1 MTYSSDHSP
10 EVLPRHINLMH
21 LTNVL
26 SSCFRLLI
34 PIMDLHELLNDASS
48 PTAYIR
54 PNKQH
59 PRQSSVQTNMLPSF
73 STLAKSVDYA
83 TNNDRDRSVQSA
95 SCRRD
100 AAYVPICHP
109 FQPHHPDPSFSLK
122 MRFPT
127 DHQSA
132 NSICCYPHYSI
143 PNACPGSFGTHV
155 QGFFPSSAPSV
166 NPYSSL
172 IYFPSPPATNS
183 ASNYMCTPDTTTFY
197 DPMSHYCSF
206 QPDPIEH
213 IHKAWGHQ
221 QLVESPLLSQKVSQP
236 RYHKRVFPRGIRAM
250 RKNNNQ
256 YECRSCDRLF
266 SRPSALNIHFRSHTG
281 EKPFHCPNFGCDRA
295 FSVLSNMKRHT
306 SDCRK
311 TAKL

>member
-1 MTYSSDHSP
+1 MNFSTM
-10 EVLPRHINLMH
+10 LPRPQRIFGPINNIRGNLQSR
-21 LTNVL
+21 LT
-26 SSCFRLLI
+26 CCHPFRRWRKALTMQQ
-34 PIMDLHELLNDASS
+34 IMIVSASS
-48 PTAYIR
+48 
-54 PNKQH
+54 
-59 PRQSSVQTNMLPSF
+59 
-73 STLAKSVDYA
+73 VDISQYLF
-83 TNNDRDRSVQSA
+83 THSMYSGDRSVQAA

-100 AAYVPICHP
+100 AAHVPICHP
-109 FQPHHPDPSFSLK
+109 FQPHHPDPSFSQK

-197 DPMSHYCSF
+197 DPMSHCCSF

-221 QLVESPLLSQKVSQP
+221 QLVESPLLTQIVSQP
-236 RYHKRVFPRGIRAM
+236 GYHKRVFPRGIRAM

-266 SRPSALNIHFRSHTG
+266 SSPSALNIHFRSHTG
-281 EKPFHCPNFGCDRA
+281 EKPFHCPNIGCDRA